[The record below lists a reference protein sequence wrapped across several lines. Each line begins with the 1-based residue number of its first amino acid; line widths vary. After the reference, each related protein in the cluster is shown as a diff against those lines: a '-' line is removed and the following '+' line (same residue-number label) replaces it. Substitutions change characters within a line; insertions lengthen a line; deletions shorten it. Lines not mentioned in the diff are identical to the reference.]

1 MAKKQK
7 DSTKT
12 TKQGIA
18 QVILLTLSILA
29 ILAGVGALADLSDAN
44 SAQVVIETWRMIGFF
59 TFAALFSL
67 LANKMQDNRDLWVIV
82 IANKLALT
90 VAGFIYLSRDSVA
103 GAQDLA
109 FFDGGITVALISASY
124 LAGVWNKSAK

>member
-59 TFAALFSL
+59 TFAALFCLRPQCLSL
-67 LANKMQDNRDLWVIV
+67 
-82 IANKLALT
+82 
-90 VAGFIYLSRDSVA
+90 S
-103 GAQDLA
+103 
-109 FFDGGITVALISASY
+109 
-124 LAGVWNKSAK
+124 